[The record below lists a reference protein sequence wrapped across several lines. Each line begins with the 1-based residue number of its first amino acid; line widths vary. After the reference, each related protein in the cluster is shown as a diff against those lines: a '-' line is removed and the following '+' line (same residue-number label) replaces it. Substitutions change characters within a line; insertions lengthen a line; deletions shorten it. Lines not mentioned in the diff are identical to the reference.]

1 MLAERAGFPVKP
13 MARIL
18 GVGRSGSCSWL
29 GRGCP
34 EDVWA
39 DTREAVHRVRPGS
52 DGRFGSRFV
61 KCPLPEGH
69 SRPTLYRVRK
79 LMRELGIRGCTP
91 DKGKRTTIP
100 GRGADPRPDLVRRD
114 FTGPIPT

>member
-1 MLAERAGFPVKP
+1 

-18 GVGRSGSCSWL
+18 RAGRSGSCSWL

-34 EDVWA
+34 EDDWA
-39 DTREAVHRVRPGS
+39 DAREAMRRVRPGS
-52 DGRFGSRFV
+52 DGRFGFRFM
-61 KCPLPEGH
+61 KCSLSEGH
-69 SRPTLYRVRK
+69 SRLTLHRVRK
-79 LMRELGIRGCTP
+79 LMRELGIRGHTP

-114 FTGPIPT
+114 FISLVPT